1 MAKKGNLRCEKLTLT
16 VKIEKRTPIKKG
28 ANSIYM
34 DMGTVEFEY
43 GEFIGECHTAPAGGN
58 GPVVTIRR
66 KTEDEMAYR
75 HYALRAKDFI
85 ESVIEH
91 EQGGS

>member
-1 MAKKGNLRCEKLTLT
+1 MANKENLRREEITLA

-34 DMGTVEFEY
+34 DMGTVEFES
-43 GEFIGECHTAPAGGN
+43 GEFIGECHTAPMGSN

-66 KTEDEMAYR
+66 KSEDEMAYR
-75 HYALRAKDFI
+75 HYALKAKDFI
-85 ESVIEH
+85 EAVIEY
-91 EQGGS
+91 EQSK